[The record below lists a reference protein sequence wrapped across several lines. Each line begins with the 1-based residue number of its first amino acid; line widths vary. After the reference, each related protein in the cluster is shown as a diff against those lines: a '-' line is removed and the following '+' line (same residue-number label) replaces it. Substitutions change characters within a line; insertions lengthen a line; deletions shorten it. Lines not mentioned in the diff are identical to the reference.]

1 MTQEKKLN
9 LFQKFLRTGVRADT
23 SFIEIQRAYM
33 FNLFILI
40 GSPFAILSLIINLTH
55 QAYFPAAVNIA
66 QLISFS
72 VALWVSVNDRYKQ
85 LRVIVLVSLTV
96 LSMIASYIYHNSGEY
111 RFLLMILAAIILF
124 DKDWQYLFYAMGTAL
139 VFVFLRLTYTPN
151 LEELPIAEVIATC
164 LKMFLPLLLFILALL
179 YFKTI
184 YFKNLFQLENANM
197 ELRFAQEQKERILGT
212 VAHDLRTPISNIS
225 GIAKLIQAGDLSKE
239 EQQKFFTLIDHA
251 SHSALMLINDL
262 LQHNESSSETEQC
275 KKIEFNQQLSEW
287 YPSFEFRGREK
298 KIRINVQYCADNL
311 PVNIDV
317 DRIERVMANLVTNAV
332 KFSRENSEI
341 IIHTRKEP
349 NFACITV
356 VDHGIGIPKEK
367 QENIFDLFGHGKRK
381 GTAGEQG
388 FGMGLSICKQI
399 VEQHKGKITVESEE
413 GKGTVF
419 SVRIPLCNA

>member
-9 LFQKFLRTGVRADT
+9 LFQKFLRTGVHADT

-40 GSPFAILSLIINLTH
+40 GSPFAILSFIINLTH
-55 QAYFPAAVNIA
+55 SAYFPATVNLA

-72 VALWVSVNDRYKQ
+72 IALWISVKGRYKQ
-85 LRVIVLVSLTV
+85 LRVFVLISLTV

-124 DKDWQYLFYAMGTAL
+124 DKDWHYLLYAMSTAA
-139 VFVFLRLTYTPN
+139 VFVLLRLSYTPN
-151 LEELPIAEVIATC
+151 LEQLPIPEIIATC

-184 YFKNLFQLENANM
+184 YFKNLYQLESTNM
-197 ELRFAQEQKERILGT
+197 ELRFAKDEKERILGT

-225 GIAKLIQAGDLSKE
+225 GITKLMQADEIPKE
-239 EQQKFFTLIDHA
+239 EQQKFFALIDHA

-262 LQHNESSSETEQC
+262 LQHNENNSADGQLKTVEL
-275 KKIEFNQQLSEW
+275 NQQLSEW
-287 YPSFEFRGREK
+287 YPSFEFRARQK
-298 KIRINVQYCADNL
+298 KIRVNVQYCAEDL
-311 PVNIDV
+311 SVTIDT
-317 DRIERVMANLVTNAV
+317 DRIERVLGNLVMNAI
-332 KFSRENSEI
+332 KFSSEHSQI
-341 IIHTRKEP
+341 IVITRKEP
-349 NFACITV
+349 NFALITV
-356 VDHGIGIPKEK
+356 TDHGIGIPHEK
-367 QENIFDLFGHGKRK
+367 LDSIFDLFGHGKSS
-381 GTAGEQG
+381 GTAGEKG

-399 VEQHKGKITVESEE
+399 VEQHKGKIAVESEE

-419 SVRIPLCNA
+419 SVRLPLV

>member
-9 LFQKFLRTGVRADT
+9 LFQKFLRTGVHDDT

-55 QAYFPAAVNIA
+55 SAYLPAVVNMA

-72 VALWVSVNDRYKQ
+72 IALWVSLKGRYKE
-85 LRVIVLVSLTV
+85 LRVFVLISLTV

-124 DKDWQYLFYAMGTAL
+124 DKDWHYLLYVMSTAA
-139 VFVFLRLTYTPN
+139 VFVLLRLSYTPN
-151 LEELPIAEVIATC
+151 LEQLPIPEIIATC

-184 YFKNLFQLENANM
+184 YFKNLYQLESTNM
-197 ELRFAQEQKERILGT
+197 ELRFEKDEKERILGT

-225 GIAKLIQAGDLSKE
+225 GITKLMQAEELPKE
-239 EQQKFFTLIDHA
+239 EQQKLFALIDHA

-262 LQHNESSSETEQC
+262 LQHNENNSADGQLKTVEL
-275 KKIEFNQQLSEW
+275 NQQLTEW
-287 YPSFEFRGREK
+287 YPSFEFRARQK
-298 KIRINVQYCADNL
+298 KIRVNVQYCAEDL
-311 PVNIDV
+311 PVTIDT
-317 DRIERVMANLVTNAV
+317 DRIERVLGNLVMNAI
-332 KFSRENSEI
+332 KFSPEHSQI
-341 IIHTRKEP
+341 IVITRKEP
-349 NFACITV
+349 NFALITV
-356 VDHGIGIPKEK
+356 TDHGIGIPHEK
-367 QENIFDLFGHGKRK
+367 QDSIFDLFGHGKRS
-381 GTAGEQG
+381 GTAGEKG

-419 SVRIPLCNA
+419 SVRLPLV